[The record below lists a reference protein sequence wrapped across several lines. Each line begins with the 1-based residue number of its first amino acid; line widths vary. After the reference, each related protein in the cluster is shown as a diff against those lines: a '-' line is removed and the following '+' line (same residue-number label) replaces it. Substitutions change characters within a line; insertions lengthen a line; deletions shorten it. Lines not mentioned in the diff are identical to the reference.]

1 MLRVAICDDSALE
14 RDILADFL
22 SHYCNAHAI
31 DYSCKMYDSGEPL
44 CYELGDG
51 GWFDIILLDILMD
64 PPLGIDVAR
73 RLREIGYKGT
83 IVFCTAA
90 LDFAPDSFE
99 VGASG
104 YLLKPYTPKTFERT
118 MHRVL
123 SDIVEN
129 TYAIKNRSQV
139 LHIPR
144 EEIMYVESHN
154 SQCIQHQVGQKTY
167 TLYKKLGEIEQE
179 LTAPCFLRCH
189 QSFLVNMNYV
199 KAVDKDF
206 TLTNDDVVLIRKK
219 NLKEL
224 RQIYFDYR
232 KQIHNRY

>member
-44 CYELGDG
+44 YYELGDG

-104 YLLKPYTPKTFERT
+104 YLLKPYTPETFERT

-154 SQCIQHQVGQKTY
+154 SQCILHQAG
-167 TLYKKLGEIEQE
+167 
-179 LTAPCFLRCH
+179 CFLRCH

>member
-44 CYELGDG
+44 YYELGDG

-104 YLLKPYTPKTFERT
+104 YLLKPYTPETFERT

-154 SQCIQHQVGQKTY
+154 SQCI
-167 TLYKKLGEIEQE
+167 
-179 LTAPCFLRCH
+179 LRCH

-206 TLTNDDVVLIRKK
+206 ILTNDDVVLIRKK

>member
-44 CYELGDG
+44 YYELGDG

-90 LDFAPDSFE
+90 LDFAQ
-99 VGASG
+99 
-104 YLLKPYTPKTFERT
+104 L
-118 MHRVL
+118 
-123 SDIVEN
+123 
-129 TYAIKNRSQV
+129 
-139 LHIPR
+139 
-144 EEIMYVESHN
+144 
-154 SQCIQHQVGQKTY
+154 
-167 TLYKKLGEIEQE
+167 
-179 LTAPCFLRCH
+179 
-189 QSFLVNMNYV
+189 
-199 KAVDKDF
+199 
-206 TLTNDDVVLIRKK
+206 
-219 NLKEL
+219 
-224 RQIYFDYR
+224 
-232 KQIHNRY
+232 

>member
-44 CYELGDG
+44 YYELGDG

-104 YLLKPYTPKTFERT
+104 YLLKPYTPETFERT

-129 TYAIKNRSQV
+129 TYAIKNVRRCCTFRAKRLCMWKAIIHSV
-139 LHIPR
+139 F
-144 EEIMYVESHN
+144 
-154 SQCIQHQVGQKTY
+154 CIRRGKRHTHYIKSSAR
-167 TLYKKLGEIEQE
+167 LS
-179 LTAPCFLRCH
+179 R
-189 QSFLVNMNYV
+189 N
-199 KAVDKDF
+199 
-206 TLTNDDVVLIRKK
+206 
-219 NLKEL
+219 
-224 RQIYFDYR
+224 
-232 KQIHNRY
+232 

>member
-1 MLRVAICDDSALE
+1 
-14 RDILADFL
+14 
-22 SHYCNAHAI
+22 
-31 DYSCKMYDSGEPL
+31 
-44 CYELGDG
+44 
-51 GWFDIILLDILMD
+51 
-64 PPLGIDVAR
+64 
-73 RLREIGYKGT
+73 
-83 IVFCTAA
+83 
-90 LDFAPDSFE
+90 
-99 VGASG
+99 
-104 YLLKPYTPKTFERT
+104 

-154 SQCIQHQVGQKTY
+154 SQCILHQAGQKTY
-167 TLYKKLGEIEQE
+167 TLYKKLGEIARLDDVERE
-179 LTAPCFLRCH
+179 LKGHGFLRCH

>member
-44 CYELGDG
+44 YYELGDG

-90 LDFAPDSFE
+90 LDFAPDSSAQAIYPGDVRANHAPRTVRYRREYIRDQESFA
-99 VGASG
+99 GAAHSARRDYVCG
-104 YLLKPYTPKTFERT
+104 KP
-118 MHRVL
+118 
-123 SDIVEN
+123 
-129 TYAIKNRSQV
+129 
-139 LHIPR
+139 
-144 EEIMYVESHN
+144 
-154 SQCIQHQVGQKTY
+154 
-167 TLYKKLGEIEQE
+167 
-179 LTAPCFLRCH
+179 
-189 QSFLVNMNYV
+189 
-199 KAVDKDF
+199 
-206 TLTNDDVVLIRKK
+206 
-219 NLKEL
+219 
-224 RQIYFDYR
+224 
-232 KQIHNRY
+232 

>member
-44 CYELGDG
+44 YYELGDG

-104 YLLKPYTPKTFERT
+104 YLLKPYTPETF
-118 MHRVL
+118 
-123 SDIVEN
+123 EN

-154 SQCIQHQVGQKTY
+154 SQCILHQAGQKTY

-206 TLTNDDVVLIRKK
+206 ILTNDDVVLIRKK

>member
-44 CYELGDG
+44 YYELGDG

-104 YLLKPYTPKTFERT
+104 YLLKPYTPETFERT

-129 TYAIKNRSQV
+129 TYAIKNRLQV

-154 SQCIQHQVGQKTY
+154 SQSFCIRRAKRHTQY
-167 TLYKKLGEIEQE
+167 I
-179 LTAPCFLRCH
+179 
-189 QSFLVNMNYV
+189 
-199 KAVDKDF
+199 
-206 TLTNDDVVLIRKK
+206 K
-219 NLKEL
+219 NSARLS
-224 RQIYFDYR
+224 R
-232 KQIHNRY
+232 N

>member
-1 MLRVAICDDSALE
+1 
-14 RDILADFL
+14 
-22 SHYCNAHAI
+22 
-31 DYSCKMYDSGEPL
+31 
-44 CYELGDG
+44 
-51 GWFDIILLDILMD
+51 MD

-104 YLLKPYTPKTFERT
+104 YLLKPYTPETFERT

-154 SQCIQHQVGQKTY
+154 SQCILHQAGQKTY
-167 TLYKKLGEIEQE
+167 TLYKSSRDFEQA
-179 LTAPCFLRCH
+179 LTAP
-189 QSFLVNMNYV
+189 SFFATRASLTMNMNYV

-206 TLTNDDVVLIRKK
+206 TLYKR
-219 NLKEL
+219 
-224 RQIYFDYR
+224 
-232 KQIHNRY
+232 

>member
-1 MLRVAICDDSALE
+1 
-14 RDILADFL
+14 
-22 SHYCNAHAI
+22 
-31 DYSCKMYDSGEPL
+31 MYDSGEPL
-44 CYELGDG
+44 YYERGDG

-144 EEIMYVESHN
+144 EEIMYGWLKCHQFTVLF
-154 SQCIQHQVGQKTY
+154 CIEVGQKTY

>member
-44 CYELGDG
+44 YYELGDG

-99 VGASG
+99 VGDVRANHAPRTVRYRREYIRDQESFAG
-104 YLLKPYTPKTFERT
+104 AAHSARRDYVCGKP
-118 MHRVL
+118 
-123 SDIVEN
+123 
-129 TYAIKNRSQV
+129 
-139 LHIPR
+139 
-144 EEIMYVESHN
+144 
-154 SQCIQHQVGQKTY
+154 
-167 TLYKKLGEIEQE
+167 
-179 LTAPCFLRCH
+179 
-189 QSFLVNMNYV
+189 
-199 KAVDKDF
+199 
-206 TLTNDDVVLIRKK
+206 
-219 NLKEL
+219 
-224 RQIYFDYR
+224 
-232 KQIHNRY
+232 

>member
-1 MLRVAICDDSALE
+1 MLRVAICDDTALE

-31 DYSCKMYDSGEPL
+31 EYSCTMYDSGEPL

-51 GWFDIILLDILMD
+51 GWFDIILLDIQMD

-90 LDFAPDSFE
+90 LDFAPESFD

-104 YLLKPYTPKTFERT
+104 YLLKPYNPSTFERT

-123 SDIVEN
+123 SSIVEN

-139 LHIPR
+139 LHIPI

-154 SQCIQHQVGQKTY
+154 SQCILHQVGKKTY
-167 TLYKKLGEIEQE
+167 TIYKKLGEIEQE

-189 QSFLVNMNYV
+189 QSFLVNMNYI

-206 TLTNDDVVLIRKK
+206 TLTNDEVVLIRKK
-219 NLKEL
+219 ELKEL
-224 RQIYFDYR
+224 RQAYFDYKKR
-232 KQIHNRY
+232 IYKGY

>member
-1 MLRVAICDDSALE
+1 
-14 RDILADFL
+14 
-22 SHYCNAHAI
+22 
-31 DYSCKMYDSGEPL
+31 MYDSGEPL
-44 CYELGDG
+44 YYELGDG

-83 IVFCTAA
+83 IVFLYRS

-104 YLLKPYTPKTFERT
+104 YLLKPYTPETFERT

-144 EEIMYVESHN
+144 RRDYV
-154 SQCIQHQVGQKTY
+154 CGK
-167 TLYKKLGEIEQE
+167 
-179 LTAPCFLRCH
+179 P
-189 QSFLVNMNYV
+189 
-199 KAVDKDF
+199 
-206 TLTNDDVVLIRKK
+206 
-219 NLKEL
+219 
-224 RQIYFDYR
+224 
-232 KQIHNRY
+232 

>member
-44 CYELGDG
+44 YYELGDG

-64 PPLGIDVAR
+64 PPL
-73 RLREIGYKGT
+73 GT

-104 YLLKPYTPKTFERT
+104 YLLKPYTPETFERT

-154 SQCIQHQVGQKTY
+154 SQCILHQAGQKTY

-206 TLTNDDVVLIRKK
+206 ILTNDDVVLIRKK